1 MLVKMNL
8 DRFNLNL
15 FVAFEALS
23 KADTLTQAAGA
34 LYVTQSTLSVALR
47 QMREYFDDE
56 LFVYKPKHKEL
67 TPLAQNLRPR
77 VLEILKT
84 AKATLMLKEEI
95 ARFDRTRCLSL
106 VPDDSPCDIARDSR
120 AAEEIP
126 DEATYVE
133 PESRALDRQDWS
145 NDNAELYGANHR
157 AISHAGSEDALFT
170 PKVAGLAARGPLAEA
185 KSQSHVQC
193 RALKSRLLA
202 ELD

>member
-23 KADTLTQAAGA
+23 KAETLTQAADA

-56 LFVYKPKHKEL
+56 LFVYKPKQKEL

-84 AKATLMLKEEI
+84 AKATLMLKEET
-95 ARFDRTRCLSL
+95 ARFDATRCLAL
-106 VPDDSPCDIARDSR
+106 VPDDSLSDITQAR
-120 AAEEIP
+120 
-126 DEATYVE
+126 
-133 PESRALDRQDWS
+133 
-145 NDNAELYGANHR
+145 
-157 AISHAGSEDALFT
+157 SEDALFA
-170 PKVAGLAARGPLAEA
+170 PRVADLAARGALANA
-185 KSQSHVQC
+185 KSQSHVQR

>member
-56 LFVYKPKHKEL
+56 LFVYKPKQKEL
-67 TPLAQNLRPR
+67 TPLAQHLRPR

-84 AKATLMLKEEI
+84 AKATLMLKEET
-95 ARFDRTRCLSL
+95 AGFDRTRWLAL
-106 VPDDSPCDIARDSR
+106 VPNDSLHDISNESR
-120 AAEEIP
+120 AAEEIAN
-126 DEATYVE
+126 EAAYVRA
-133 PESRALDRQDWS
+133 ESGALDSHDWS
-145 NDNAELYGANHR
+145 SGQR
-157 AISHAGSEDALFT
+157 
-170 PKVAGLAARGPLAEA
+170 
-185 KSQSHVQC
+185 

>member
-1 MLVKMNL
+1 MNL

-34 LYVTQSTLSVALR
+34 LCVTQSTLSVALR

-56 LFVYKPKHKEL
+56 LFVYRPKQKEL

-84 AKATLMLKEEI
+84 AKATLMLKEET
-95 ARFDRTRCLSL
+95 ARFDRKRCLTF
-106 VPDDSPCDIARDSR
+106 VPDDSLSDIASESR

-126 DEATYVE
+126 DEAAYVE

-145 NDNAELYGANHR
+145 KDDAEPYRVDHEATAQAESEGA
-157 AISHAGSEDALFT
+157 LLT
-170 PKVAGLAARGPLAEA
+170 PRVTDLAARGAFANA
-185 KSQSHVQC
+185 KSQRHIQP
-193 RALKSRLLA
+193 RAPKYRLMA
-202 ELD
+202 ELDRGR

>member
-1 MLVKMNL
+1 MNL

-56 LFVYKPKHKEL
+56 LFVYKPKQKEL

-77 VLEILKT
+77 VLEILRT
-84 AKATLMLKEEI
+84 AKATLMLKEEA
-95 ARFDRTRCLSL
+95 ARFGRRRCMTL
-106 VPDDSPCDIARDSR
+106 DSDESPADLTGRSR
-120 AAEEIP
+120 ATKEMSDLA
-126 DEATYVE
+126 AYVQ
-133 PESRALDRQDWS
+133 PESRAVDRRDWFK
-145 NDNAELYGANHR
+145 DDAESY
-157 AISHAGSEDALFT
+157 SE
-170 PKVAGLAARGPLAEA
+170 
-185 KSQSHVQC
+185 SQSHIQR
-193 RALKSRLLA
+193 RALKSRLLV

>member
-1 MLVKMNL
+1 MNL

-56 LFVYKPKHKEL
+56 LFVYKPKQKEL

-84 AKATLMLKEEI
+84 AKATLMLKEE
-95 ARFDRTRCLSL
+95 T
-106 VPDDSPCDIARDSR
+106 
-120 AAEEIP
+120 
-126 DEATYVE
+126 
-133 PESRALDRQDWS
+133 
-145 NDNAELYGANHR
+145 
-157 AISHAGSEDALFT
+157 DALFT
-170 PKVAGLAARGPLAEA
+170 PRVAGLAARGALADA
-185 KSQSHVQC
+185 KSQSHVQR

>member
-1 MLVKMNL
+1 MHKVGMLVKMNL

-56 LFVYKPKHKEL
+56 LFVFKPKQKEL
-67 TPLAQNLRPR
+67 TPLAQSLRPR
-77 VLEILKT
+77 VLQILKT
-84 AKATLMLKEEI
+84 AKATLMLKEET
-95 ARFDRTRCLSL
+95 ARFDQTKCLAWA
-106 VPDDSPCDIARDSR
+106 PDDSLSDIASDSR

-126 DEATYVE
+126 DEAAYVE
-133 PESRALDRQDWS
+133 PKSRAHDRRDWS
-145 NDNAELYGANHR
+145 NDKAELYSV
-157 AISHAGSEDALFT
+157 SH
-170 PKVAGLAARGPLAEA
+170 EA
-185 KSQSHVQC
+185 TS

-202 ELD
+202 ELDRGC

>member
-1 MLVKMNL
+1 MNL

-56 LFVYKPKHKEL
+56 LFVYKPKQKEL

-95 ARFDRTRCLSL
+95 ARFDRTRSLAL
-106 VPDDSPCDIARDSR
+106 VPDGPLSDIARDSR
-120 AAEEIP
+120 AAEEITE
-126 DEATYVE
+126 EAAHVK
-133 PESRALDRQDWS
+133 PENTVLDRQDWS
-145 NDNAELYGANHR
+145 NDNAELYGVNHR
-157 AISHAGSEDALFT
+157 ALSRAGNEGALFT
-170 PKVAGLAARGPLAEA
+170 SRVADLAARGTLGDANSP
-185 KSQSHVQC
+185 SHARRRV
-193 RALKSRLLA
+193 LKSRPAA

>member
-1 MLVKMNL
+1 MNL

-67 TPLAQNLRPR
+67 TPLAKNLRPL

-84 AKATLMLKEEI
+84 AKATLMLKEQT
-95 ARFDRTRCLSL
+95 AGFDRTTCLAL
-106 VPDDSPCDIARDSR
+106 APDDSLTDI
-120 AAEEIP
+120 
-126 DEATYVE
+126 
-133 PESRALDRQDWS
+133 
-145 NDNAELYGANHR
+145 AELYGVNQGE
-157 AISHAGSEDALFT
+157 ISQAGSQGTFFT
-170 PKVAGLAARGPLAEA
+170 PRVAGLAARGALANA
-185 KSQSHVQC
+185 KSQSHFQRRVP
-193 RALKSRLLA
+193 KSRSLA

>member
-1 MLVKMNL
+1 MNL

-56 LFVYKPKHKEL
+56 LFVYKAKQKEL

-84 AKATLMLKEEI
+84 AKATLMLKEET
-95 ARFDRTRCLSL
+95 ARFDRTRCLAL
-106 VPDDSPCDIARDSR
+106 VPDDSPSDIASESR
-120 AAEEIP
+120 ATEEIP
-126 DEATYVE
+126 NEAAYVE
-133 PESRALDRQDWS
+133 PESRALDSQDWS
-145 NDNAELYGANHR
+145 NDNAKLYSVNHE
-157 AISHAGSEDALFT
+157 AISQARSEDALFA
-170 PKVAGLAARGPLAEA
+170 PRVADLAARGALANA
-185 KSQSHVQC
+185 KSQSHVQ
-193 RALKSRLLA
+193 RRTLKSRLLA
-202 ELD
+202 ELDRGC

>member
-1 MLVKMNL
+1 MNL

-56 LFVYKPKHKEL
+56 LFVYKPKQKEL

-84 AKATLMLKEEI
+84 AKATLMLKEET
-95 ARFDRTRCLSL
+95 ARFDQTRCL
-106 VPDDSPCDIARDSR
+106 
-120 AAEEIP
+120 
-126 DEATYVE
+126 
-133 PESRALDRQDWS
+133 
-145 NDNAELYGANHR
+145 DNAELYSV
-157 AISHAGSEDALFT
+157 SH
-170 PKVAGLAARGPLAEA
+170 EA
-185 KSQSHVQC
+185 TS

-202 ELD
+202 ELDRGC

>member
-1 MLVKMNL
+1 MNL

-56 LFVYKPKHKEL
+56 LFVYKPKQKEL

-84 AKATLMLKEEI
+84 AKATLLLKEEA
-95 ARFDRTRCLSL
+95 ARFDRTRCLAL
-106 VPDDSPCDIARDSR
+106 GPDDSLSDIAG
-120 AAEEIP
+120 
-126 DEATYVE
+126 
-133 PESRALDRQDWS
+133 ESPAR
-145 NDNAELYGANHR
+145 
-157 AISHAGSEDALFT
+157 SEDALFA
-170 PKVAGLAARGPLAEA
+170 PRAAGLAGR
-185 KSQSHVQC
+185 
-193 RALKSRLLA
+193 
-202 ELD
+202 

>member
-1 MLVKMNL
+1 MNL

-56 LFVYKPKHKEL
+56 LFVYKPKQKEL

-84 AKATLMLKEEI
+84 AKATLMLKEQT
-95 ARFDRTRCLSL
+95 ARFDQT
-106 VPDDSPCDIARDSR
+106 
-120 AAEEIP
+120 
-126 DEATYVE
+126 
-133 PESRALDRQDWS
+133 ESRAIDRQDWS
-145 NDNAELYGANHR
+145 DDYAGLYGANHG
-157 AISHAGSEDALFT
+157 AISQAGSEGALFT
-170 PKVAGLAARGPLAEA
+170 PRVAGFAARGALAHA
-185 KSQSHVQC
+185 KSQNHVQR
-193 RALKSRLLA
+193 RALKSRFLA
-202 ELD
+202 EFD

>member
-34 LYVTQSTLSVALR
+34 LCLTQSTLSVALR

-67 TPLAQNLRPR
+67 TPLAQNLRPL

-84 AKATLMLKEEI
+84 AKATLMLKEQT
-95 ARFDRTRCLSL
+95 AGFDRTRCL
-106 VPDDSPCDIARDSR
+106 
-120 AAEEIP
+120 
-126 DEATYVE
+126 
-133 PESRALDRQDWS
+133 
-145 NDNAELYGANHR
+145 
-157 AISHAGSEDALFT
+157 ALF
-170 PKVAGLAARGPLAEA
+170 PDADVAARG
-185 KSQSHVQC
+185 V
-193 RALKSRLLA
+193 
-202 ELD
+202 

>member
-1 MLVKMNL
+1 MNL

-23 KADTLTQAAGA
+23 KADTLTQAADA

-56 LFVYKPKHKEL
+56 LFVYKPKQKEL

-84 AKATLMLKEEI
+84 AKATLMLKEET
-95 ARFDRTRCLSL
+95 ARFGQTRC
-106 VPDDSPCDIARDSR
+106 IALG
-120 AAEEIP
+120 P
-126 DEATYVE
+126 DEPAYVE
-133 PESRALDRQDWS
+133 SESGTLDRRWS
-145 NDNAELYGANHR
+145 NLATRGA
-157 AISHAGSEDALFT
+157 
-170 PKVAGLAARGPLAEA
+170 LANA
-185 KSQSHVQC
+185 KSQSHVER
-193 RALKSRLLA
+193 RAPKSRLLA